1 MIYRNNNLPCGLW
14 TIHLLMTLMFLLVTS
29 LASNLTEDPSIRL
42 LAEKDHVERSA
53 AYGTVRFVRTVRT
66 EHTLPRYASE
76 LKLWGNAMVHVQY
89 TLTDEGLEKAFEF
102 GSLNYCTDRA
112 APRLVVC
119 EPMAS
124 YVAALSERA
133 LNQHARELARQHV
146 EHVREQR
153 VQALKNLAQEGH
165 ALSLSQGP
173 AEVKKVFN
181 RILGLLSEPHALP
194 LSSEVI
200 EQNLLRALADEA
212 KVTGF
217 PADAFSSLSV
227 TVSGTATVRVD

>member
-1 MIYRNNNLPCGLW
+1 MFYRNNNLPCGIWAL
-14 TIHLLMTLMFLLVTS
+14 HLLVTLVLLLVAS
-29 LASNLTEDPSIRL
+29 LALDSTESPGMRL

-53 AYGTVRFVRTVRT
+53 TYGTVRFVRTVRT
-66 EHTLPRYASE
+66 EHTLPHYASD
-76 LKLWGNAMVHVQY
+76 LKLRGNAMVHVQY
-89 TLTDEGLEKAFEF
+89 ALTDEGLEKAFEF

-124 YVAALSERA
+124 YVAALSERV
-133 LNQHARELARQHV
+133 LNQHARELAWQHV
-146 EHVREQR
+146 EHVRQQR
-153 VQALKNLAQEGH
+153 VQALSNLAQEGH

-181 RILGLLSEPHALP
+181 RILGLLSEPHALA

-200 EQNLLRALADEA
+200 EQNLLKALADEA

-217 PADAFSSLSV
+217 PVEAFSSLSV
-227 TVSGTATVRVD
+227 TVSGTATVRAE